1 MGELELECD
10 IAELP
15 AVAAPKPRD
24 GVTIGTLIGFKDHGN
39 TPLILYGG
47 QPGTAALTAVS
58 TVALDGTH
66 IGRNVVMSFENGE
79 PDRPVI
85 LGLVRTEM
93 GRALR
98 AEPGQVSVD
107 ADGERLL
114 ISAQRELV
122 LRCGNAS
129 ITLTKN
135 GKVLITGTYVSQR
148 STGTMRIKGGSVQIN

>member
-10 IAELP
+10 LAEPL
-15 AVAAPKPRD
+15 VAAPTPRD

-47 QPGTAALTAVS
+47 QPGTAALAAVS
-58 TVALDGTH
+58 TIVLDGTH

-79 PDRPVI
+79 PLRPVI

-122 LRCGNAS
+122 LKCGNAS

-148 STGTMRIKGGSVQIN
+148 STGTLRIKGGSVQIN